1 MTDAALAD
9 DPVAALRTAADTL
22 RGRRET
28 VDEIGREE
36 LWTLSSAV
44 SDVTGILDRFE
55 ERATDDLEGYVAFR
69 ETLSNRLEE
78 VPADVRHSD
87 AFIAANESLTTGI
100 TSSLSASDFEQA
112 RRELGPAREEAA
124 LLDEL
129 DEAKDDYRSARRRV
143 QERADELD
151 ARIERLERVER
162 LGEVDIDAPVDEL
175 RDPIERYDDAVAEAF
190 DRFRA
195 ESPAREVLA
204 WLAAAESYP
213 LVETPSPPERL
224 REYLETAAIGDE
236 PIPTLVEYAGYSRSK
251 LDHYVDDPKRFS
263 AAVGTNK
270 RFLET
275 LDADPLTVSWPPE
288 PASELRW
295 RTKELVAVVSRFA
308 GDETVARVREVHE
321 LTYEESYDR
330 LRDAAVARA
339 ELTDDQRDRL
349 RRGVVADELASAR
362 EERERVRDCL
372 DAHSRLDD

>member
-9 DPVAALRTAADTL
+9 DPVAALRTAADIL
-22 RGRRET
+22 RGRREA

-36 LWTLSSAV
+36 LRTLASAV
-44 SDVTGILDRFE
+44 GDVSGILDRYE
-55 ERATDDLEGYVAFR
+55 EQATDDLEGYVAFR
-69 ETLSNRLEE
+69 EALSNRLEE

-87 AFIAANESLTTGI
+87 AFIDANDSLTTGI

-112 RRELGPAREEAA
+112 RRELAPAREEAA

-129 DEAKDDYRSARRRV
+129 DEAKDDYRNAHRRV

-175 RDPIERYDDAVAEAF
+175 RDPIERYDDAVTEAF

-308 GDETVARVREVHE
+308 GDEAVARAREVHE
-321 LTYEESYDR
+321 LTYDESYDH
-330 LRDAAVARA
+330 LRTAAVARA
-339 ELTDDQRDRL
+339 ELTEDQRDRL

-372 DAHSRLDD
+372 DAHPRLDE